1 MARSNTGKGQSYFL
15 RVDRLGQH
23 NGVVETHVPRQE
35 HAETAPEPKQK
46 PTGRDIALGIVVALL
61 FTFSVCVAAVLAFEL
76 NPAAPVVVVV
86 AAIAGG
92 SFAVRRVHDYAFKA
106 VAIGLVV
113 GGIAAILF
121 WPFFDVS

>member
-1 MARSNTGKGQSYFL
+1 MENHL
-15 RVDRLGQH
+15 D
-23 NGVVETHVPRQE
+23 
-35 HAETAPEPKQK
+35 HAETVEAPPEPRRK
-46 PTGRDIALGIVVALL
+46 PTGRDIALGIVVVAL
-61 FTFSVCVAAVLAFEL
+61 FAFSVCVAAILAFEL

-92 SFAVRRVHDYAFKA
+92 SFAVRRVEDYAFKA

>member
-1 MARSNTGKGQSYFL
+1 MENHF
-15 RVDRLGQH
+15 D
-23 NGVVETHVPRQE
+23 
-35 HAETAPEPKQK
+35 HAEPVDARPEPRRK
-46 PTGRDIALGIVVALL
+46 PTGRDVALGIVVVAL
-61 FTFSVCVAAVLAFEL
+61 FAFSVCVAAVLSFEL
-76 NPAAPVVVVV
+76 NPAAPVVLVV

-92 SFAVRRVHDYAFKA
+92 SFAVRREDYAFKA